1 MDFRLSIGITVS
13 YLTVRHAYEPDS
25 QKSIPI
31 FDPYHRFP
39 EIKTGREQR
48 GVRNRIYGPEREEP
62 IALYE

>member
-1 MDFRLSIGITVS
+1 LSIRITVN

-25 QKSIPI
+25 KKSIPI
-31 FDPYHRFP
+31 FDLYRCFQ

-48 GVRNRIYGPEREEP
+48 GVRNRIYGPEREES